1 MRHPLFL
8 ILSAC
13 CAVAGAQTT
22 SRCDDTARYYPG
34 LSCAREGT
42 AEALQPGPAVTA
54 DPAAGAAAAAKA
66 RLLVEQRERAAEA
79 QRMRTLLKQSG
90 ERLLELYGENRQR
103 CEKALRI
110 AALCGN
116 SAGIFYCNER
126 GFSMNPAVGSGADSG
141 MLVGKQEQYSIEQCA
156 RHAAMGDV
164 P

>member
-1 MRHPLFL
+1 MKLPLFL

-13 CAVAGAQTT
+13 CTVAGAQTP

-34 LSCAREGT
+34 LSCARGGD
-42 AEALQPGPAVTA
+42 AEVLQPGPPVIA
-54 DPAAGAAAAAKA
+54 DPAAVAAAAAKA
-66 RLLVEQRERAAEA
+66 RLLAEQRERAAEA
-79 QRMRTLLKQSG
+79 QRMRVLLKQSG

-116 SAGIFYCNER
+116 NAGIFYCNER
-126 GFSMNPAVGSGADSG
+126 GFSMNPALEAGADHG
-141 MLVGKQEQYSIEQCA
+141 MLLGKQEQYSIEQCA
-156 RHAAMGDV
+156 RHAAMGEG